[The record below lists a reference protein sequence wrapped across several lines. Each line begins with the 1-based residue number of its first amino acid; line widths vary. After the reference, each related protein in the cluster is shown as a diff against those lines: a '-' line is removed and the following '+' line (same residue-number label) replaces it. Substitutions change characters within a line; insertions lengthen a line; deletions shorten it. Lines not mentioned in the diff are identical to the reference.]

1 MKIRTILIGA
11 CLLGLLA
18 ACSGG
23 GSDSDSSGNV
33 FKQQTQAIDKAKEA
47 NQKML
52 QRAQEEKKQ
61 IDNIDQ

>member
-1 MKIRTILIGA
+1 MKTRTILIGA
-11 CLLGLLA
+11 CLLGLPG

-23 GSDSDSSGNV
+23 GSDSSSSGNV

-47 NQKML
+47 NKMML

-61 IDNIDQ
+61 IDSIDQ